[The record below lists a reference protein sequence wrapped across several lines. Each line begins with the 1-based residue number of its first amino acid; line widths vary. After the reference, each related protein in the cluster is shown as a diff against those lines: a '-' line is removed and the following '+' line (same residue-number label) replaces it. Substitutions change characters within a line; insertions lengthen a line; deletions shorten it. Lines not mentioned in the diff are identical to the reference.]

1 MKKALLILLAAS
13 AAAGCAT
20 QSAQTTNTN
29 QTAANT
35 AATAKTGAGDLPPA
49 IASHGGTQPSHS
61 DQTKTAPT
69 IAQPNADNSGAPGMM
84 TGNAT
89 AIDTAQFD
97 SDIAAAE
104 KQFKAKPADAAAK
117 TDLAEAYATRAF
129 ALTEAAQYR
138 AALGDFRRAL
148 KLNPKDAEAQ
158 KMHDQIISIFKS
170 LNRDAPKEGEEPAP
184 LPFSKEA

>member
-1 MKKALLILLAAS
+1 MKKALLILLTAS

-35 AATAKTGAGDLPPA
+35 ATAKTGAGDLPPA
-49 IASHGGTQPSHS
+49 IASHVGTQPSHS
-61 DQTKTAPT
+61 DQTKTAPP

-89 AIDTAQFD
+89 PIDTAQFD

-117 TDLAEAYATRAF
+117 TNLAYAYAARAF

-148 KLNPKDAEAQ
+148 KLNPNDAEAQ

-184 LPFSKEA
+184 LPFKKEV

>member
-1 MKKALLILLAAS
+1 MKKVLLILLTAS

-20 QSAQTTNTN
+20 QQVQTSNTN
-29 QTAANT
+29 QTAVKT
-35 AATAKTGAGDLPPA
+35 ATAKTSAGDLPPA
-49 IASHGGTQPSHS
+49 ISSHGGTQPSHT
-61 DQTKTAPT
+61 DQNKPAAPP
-69 IAQPNADNSGAPGMM
+69 IADSSGAPGMM

-97 SDIAAAE
+97 SDITAAE
-104 KQFKAKPADAAAK
+104 KEFKARPTDAAAK
-117 TDLAEAYATRAF
+117 TNLAEAYATRAF

-148 KLNPKDAEAQ
+148 KLNPKDEQAQ
-158 KMHDQIISIFKS
+158 KMHDQIITIFKS

-184 LPFSKEA
+184 LPFKKEA